1 VGAEKMKIK
10 VALIQMSCGMDIKQN
25 INKAVSMV
33 KKAADE
39 DADIVCL
46 QELYSSRYFPQTVD
60 VKNYD
65 LACPLPNESI
75 EVMQKIAAD
84 KKLTIIVPVY
94 ECSQPGI
101 NFNTAVI
108 VEADGSI
115 SGKFRKVHIPD
126 GPQYLEKYYFTPGD
140 LGYPVFKTSHAT
152 IGVGIC
158 WDEWFP
164 EVARIF
170 GMKGAEI
177 IFYPSAI
184 GSEPDRPEYS
194 SQAAWE
200 TVIKSHGIANGLF
213 VAAVNRV
220 GQEDDMNFYGG
231 SFISSPYDNILAQ
244 GDNESDQVVAAELDL
259 KQIREFRNLFHFF
272 RDRRPETY
280 RELLKV
286 VIE

>member
-1 VGAEKMKIK
+1 MTVN
-10 VALIQMSCGMDIKQN
+10 VALIQMSCGIDLRQN
-25 INKAVSMV
+25 IDKAASMV
-33 KKAADE
+33 QQAAADG
-39 DADIVCL
+39 AQIICL
-46 QELYSSRYFPQTVD
+46 QELFASRYFPQTVD
-60 VKNYD
+60 VKNYG
-65 LACPLPNESI
+65 LARTLPDEAVA
-75 EVMQKIAAD
+75 VMQKIAAA

-94 ECSQPGI
+94 ECARPGI

-108 VEADGSI
+108 IDADGSVA
-115 SGKFRKVHIPD
+115 GKFRKVHIPE
-126 GPQYLEKYYFTPGD
+126 GPQYLEKYYFAPGD
-140 LGYPVFKTSHAT
+140 LGYPVFHTAYAT

-164 EVARIF
+164 EVARIL

-213 VAAVNRV
+213 VAALNRV
-220 GQEDDMNFYGG
+220 GREDDMHFYGG
-231 SFISSPYDNILAQ
+231 SFISNPFGDVLAR
-244 GDNESDQVVAAELDL
+244 GDNQSDQVVAAELDL
-259 KQIREFRNLFHFF
+259 TQIREFRDLFHFY

-280 RELLKV
+280 SELLKIV
-286 VIE
+286 VE

>member
-1 VGAEKMKIK
+1 MKIK
-10 VALIQMSCGMDIKQN
+10 VALIQMSCGIDIQEN
-25 INKAVSMV
+25 IQ
-33 KKAADE
+33 KAAKLVNE
-39 DADIVCL
+39 AADNSANIVCL
-46 QELYSSRYFPQTVD
+46 QELYTSQYFPQTIN
-60 VKNYD
+60 VKHYD
-65 LACPLPNESI
+65 LACSLPNESI
-75 EVMQKIAAD
+75 EVMQKIAAGR
-84 KKLTIIVPVY
+84 KLTIIVPVY
-94 ECSQPGI
+94 ECARPGI

-108 VEADGSI
+108 VDTDGSI
-115 SGKFRKVHIPD
+115 TGKFRKVHIPD

-140 LGYPVFKTSHAT
+140 LGYPVFKTTHAT

-231 SFISSPYDNILAQ
+231 SFISNPYGDILAQ

-259 KQIREFRNLFHFF
+259 KQIREFRDLFHFF

>member
-1 VGAEKMKIK
+1 MKIK
-10 VALIQMSCGMDIKQN
+10 VALIQMSCGTDIKHN
-25 INKAVSMV
+25 IEKAASMV
-33 KKAADE
+33 NKAADIG
-39 DADIVCL
+39 ANIVCL
-46 QELYSSRYFPQTVD
+46 QELYTSRYFPQTVD
-60 VKNYD
+60 VKHYD

-75 EVMQKIAAD
+75 EVMQKIAANE
-84 KKLTIIVPVY
+84 KLTIIVPVY
-94 ECSQPGI
+94 ECVRPGI
-101 NFNTAVI
+101 NFNTAV
-108 VEADGSI
+108 VVDADGSI
-115 SGKFRKVHIPD
+115 VGKFRKVHIPE

-140 LGYPVFKTSHAT
+140 LGYPVFKTAHAT

-164 EVARIF
+164 EVARILSL
-170 GMKGAEI
+170 KGAQV

-184 GSEPDRPEYS
+184 GSEPDHPEYS
-194 SQAAWE
+194 SKEAWE

-220 GQEDDMNFYGG
+220 GQEDEMSFYGG
-231 SFISSPYDNILAQ
+231 SFISNPFGDILAR

-259 KQIREFRNLFHFF
+259 KQIREFRDLFHFY

>member
-1 VGAEKMKIK
+1 MKIK
-10 VALIQMSCGMDIKQN
+10 VALIQMSCGTDIKHN
-25 INKAVSMV
+25 IEKAASMV
-33 KKAADE
+33 NKAADIG
-39 DADIVCL
+39 ANIVCL
-46 QELYSSRYFPQTVD
+46 QELYTSRYFPQTVD
-60 VKNYD
+60 VKHYD

-75 EVMQKIAAD
+75 EVMQKIAANE
-84 KKLTIIVPVY
+84 KLTIIVPVY
-94 ECSQPGI
+94 ECVRPGI
-101 NFNTAVI
+101 NFNTAV
-108 VEADGSI
+108 VVDADGSI
-115 SGKFRKVHIPD
+115 VGKFRKVHIPE

-140 LGYPVFKTSHAT
+140 LGYPVFKTAHAT

-164 EVARIF
+164 EVARILSL
-170 GMKGAEI
+170 KGAQV

-184 GSEPDRPEYS
+184 GSEPDHPEYS
-194 SQAAWE
+194 SQEAWE

-220 GQEDDMNFYGG
+220 GQEDEMSFYGG
-231 SFISSPYDNILAQ
+231 SFISNPFGDILAR

-259 KQIREFRNLFHFF
+259 KQIREFRDLFHFY

>member
-1 VGAEKMKIK
+1 MKVK
-10 VALIQMSCGMDIKQN
+10 VALIQMSCGTDIKHN
-25 INKAVSMV
+25 IDKAASMV
-33 KKAADE
+33 NKAADTG
-39 DADIVCL
+39 ANIVCL
-46 QELYSSRYFPQTVD
+46 QELYTSRYFPQTVD
-60 VKNYD
+60 VKHYD
-65 LACPLPNESI
+65 LAGPLPNESI

-94 ECSQPGI
+94 ECVRPGI
-101 NFNTAVI
+101 NFNTAV
-108 VEADGSI
+108 VVDADGSVI
-115 SGKFRKVHIPD
+115 GKFRKVHIPE

-140 LGYPVFKTSHAT
+140 LGYPVFKTAYAT

-164 EVARIF
+164 EVARILSL
-170 GMKGAEI
+170 KGAQV

-184 GSEPDRPEYS
+184 GSEPDHPEYS
-194 SQAAWE
+194 SQEAWE

-220 GQEDDMNFYGG
+220 GQEGEMSFYGG
-231 SFISSPYDNILAQ
+231 SFIGNPFGDVLAR

-259 KQIREFRNLFHFF
+259 KQIREFRDLFHFY

>member
-1 VGAEKMKIK
+1 MKIK
-10 VALIQMSCGMDIKQN
+10 VALIQMSCGIDIQQN
-25 INKAVSMV
+25 IDKAVSMV
-33 KKAADE
+33 KQAADE

-46 QELYSSRYFPQTVD
+46 QELYSSRYFPQTVN
-60 VKNYD
+60 VKHYD
-65 LACPLPNESI
+65 LACPLPNEPI
-75 EVMQKIAAD
+75 EAMQKIAAE

-108 VEADGSI
+108 VDKDGSI

-220 GQEDDMNFYGG
+220 GQEDDMDFYGG
-231 SFISSPYDNILAQ
+231 SFISNPYGDILAR
-244 GDNESDQVVAAELDL
+244 GDNESDQVVTAELDL

-286 VIE
+286 VID

>member
-1 VGAEKMKIK
+1 MTVH
-10 VALIQMSCGMDIKQN
+10 VALIQMSCGADNQQN
-25 INKAVSMV
+25 VD
-33 KKAADE
+33 KAA
-39 DADIVCL
+39 AMVQQAAANGANIVCL
-46 QELYSSRYFPQTVD
+46 QELFASRYFPQTVD

-65 LACPLPNESI
+65 LARPLPDESVA
-75 EVMQKIAAD
+75 VMQKIAAA

-94 ECSQPGI
+94 ERARPGI

-108 VEADGSI
+108 IDADGSI
-115 SGKFRKVHIPD
+115 AGKFRKIHIPE
-126 GPQYLEKYYFTPGD
+126 GPQYLEKFYFTPGD
-140 LGYPVFKTSHAT
+140 LGYPVFKTAYAT

-213 VAAVNRV
+213 IAALNRV
-220 GQEDDMNFYGG
+220 GREDAMSFYGG
-231 SFISSPYDNILAQ
+231 SFISNPFGDVLAR
-244 GDNESDQVVAAELDL
+244 GDNQGDQVVAAELDL
-259 KQIREFRNLFHFF
+259 KQIREFRDLFHFY

-280 RELLKV
+280 SELLKIV
-286 VIE
+286 VE